1 MIRLIKIDL
10 IKLANYRTFWFLT
23 IMCFLLMSGI
33 ASAGMEALKW
43 IDRTLGGIDEF
54 DVMRVPLYHFPDIW
68 QNLAYFCTL
77 FFKYILAIV
86 VIISFTNEISYKTVR
101 QNIIDGFD
109 RRDFLI
115 SKMSTV
121 VILSLVATVILFLI
135 SLITGSIYSPA
146 SEMSFMFKGIQFIP
160 AYFLDTLAFLSFA
173 ALVAVLVKRSGL
185 SMGTLL
191 IYIIFE
197 YIFSANLSGSME
209 FIGDYLP
216 IHAINSLIEIPY
228 PKYVFQ
234 EIQDYV
240 KLSSVLL
247 VSAYTMLFVFLTYR
261 VLKSRDL

>member
-1 MIRLIKIDL
+1 
-10 IKLANYRTFWFLT
+10 
-23 IMCFLLMSGI
+23 
-33 ASAGMEALKW
+33 
-43 IDRTLGGIDEF
+43 
-54 DVMRVPLYHFPDIW
+54 
-68 QNLAYFCTL
+68 
-77 FFKYILAIV
+77 
-86 VIISFTNEISYKTVR
+86 
-101 QNIIDGFD
+101 
-109 RRDFLI
+109 
-115 SKMSTV
+115 
-121 VILSLVATVILFLI
+121 
-135 SLITGSIYSPA
+135 
-146 SEMSFMFKGIQFIP
+146 
-160 AYFLDTLAFLSFA
+160 
-173 ALVAVLVKRSGL
+173 
-185 SMGTLL
+185 MGTLL